1 MRKSQLSRKTKE
13 TDIFIQLD
21 LDGGGRAEISTGIG
35 FLDHMLTALA
45 VHSGMDLTVRAK
57 GDLEVDCHHTV
68 EDVGILLGQ
77 VLGQA
82 LGDKSGI
89 ARYGSAWIPMTAV
102 EDGRIYPRTMAASSV
117 LDVSGRPFLVFSAPF
132 RNERVGAFDTCLTE
146 EFFRALCMNAAIT
159 LHLQVAYGANDHHMI
174 EAAFKAFA
182 HSLRMAATPLRNG
195 KILSSKGVL

>member
-1 MRKSQLSRKTKE
+1 MKHWLPP
-13 TDIFIQLD
+13 
-21 LDGGGRAEISTGIG
+21 
-35 FLDHMLTALA
+35 
-45 VHSGMDLTVRAK
+45 
-57 GDLEVDCHHTV
+57 C
-68 EDVGILLGQ
+68 
-77 VLGQA
+77 
-82 LGDKSGI
+82 
-89 ARYGSAWIPMTAV
+89 
-102 EDGRIYPRTMAASSV
+102 

>member
-89 ARYGSAWIPMTAV
+89 ARYGSAWIPMDEAL
-102 EDGRIYPRTMAASSV
+102 ASSV

-146 EFFRALCMNAAIT
+146 EFFRALCMNAAIRDLSIRNKEKIIFFHSVT
-159 LHLQVAYGANDHHMI
+159 SSG
-174 EAAFKAFA
+174 
-182 HSLRMAATPLRNG
+182 SLRIRRTT
-195 KILSSKGVL
+195 LSVKVSQLVWLKWT